1 VTSRYDDL
9 GPRALWFLQ
18 NFDELDLADI
28 CASNEAAAERTQAA
42 LIRDQAALAQVR
54 LLIGAYR
61 PRLKLA
67 DPVLLARL
75 DRVLEQP
82 AELEPAAGERRW
94 PIEKEGS

>member
-9 GPRALWFLQ
+9 SPRARWFLQ
-18 NFDELDLADI
+18 NFDEIDLADT
-28 CASNEAAAERTQAA
+28 CASHEAAAERAQAQ
-42 LIRDQAALAQVR
+42 LVRDQAALAQVR

-61 PRLKLA
+61 PRLRLA

-82 AELEPAAGERRW
+82 AELEPAQAGER
-94 PIEKEGS
+94 P